1 MCVSPFVLLKL
12 QYVCKKSSHRGCKT
26 CLVGV
31 GNTSILHMPK
41 KARLRQNT
49 RNRQVFVYFTETT
62 SPSTV
67 SCLLIVAKASF
78 SLFVMASPARLQ
90 PSCCAIKLYND
101 VFSTATLCLIT
112 TSSPATS
119 SSMAISLILFA

>member
-1 MCVSPFVLLKL
+1 MGVKRVLSGLEI
-12 QYVCKKSSHRGCKT
+12 QVFY
-26 CLVGV
+26 
-31 GNTSILHMPK
+31 IYPK
-41 KARLRQNT
+41 AMLRQNT

-112 TSSPATS
+112 ASSPAAS
-119 SSMAISLILFA
+119 SSMAISLMLFS